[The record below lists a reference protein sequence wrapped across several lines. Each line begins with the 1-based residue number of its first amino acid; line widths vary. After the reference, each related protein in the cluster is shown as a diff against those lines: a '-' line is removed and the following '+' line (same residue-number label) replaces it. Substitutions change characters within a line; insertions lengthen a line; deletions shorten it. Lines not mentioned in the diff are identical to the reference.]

1 VKKISLFFV
10 ILILLGCESNPLK
23 QPMSISVNCPLIFF
37 AKEHKTY
44 IQSVSNDIS
53 LDDISYVSEINNA
66 KFTKKCLVKNGIF
79 YGQISILFVA
89 RPLSESEEN
98 IKLNYY
104 IASLGQEKNLT
115 DMQYYSSNGVFNK
128 NSETD
133 KLIETEIIIE
143 KNISFSYPDNVSNIV
158 IGFMLDEKKLK
169 LLY

>member
-1 VKKISLFFV
+1 
-10 ILILLGCESNPLK
+10 
-23 QPMSISVNCPLIFF
+23 M
-37 AKEHKTY
+37 
-44 IQSVSNDIS
+44 
-53 LDDISYVSEINNA
+53 
-66 KFTKKCLVKNGIF
+66 
-79 YGQISILFVA
+79 
-89 RPLSESEEN
+89 SESEEN

-143 KNISFSYPDNVSNIV
+143 KNISFSYPDNVSSIV